1 MPQVP
6 GDGARYPSRRA
17 RRMRVVALTL
27 LMVAGTVNYLDRSA
41 LSIGNSSIR
50 ASLHLSDAE
59 MGLLLS
65 AFAVAYGVAQLPVG
79 VLIDRFGPRRV
90 MTVGLMLWSAAQ
102 VSAGF
107 VGSLGQFVVARGALG
122 VGESPMYLAG
132 TKVCSNWFQAPAR
145 AFPIGMFNASSAL
158 GPAIAPPVLTA
169 LLVAFGW
176 RSMFVI
182 IGVAGLLVAGLW
194 ALLYRDPEQYG
205 IADGERRW
213 IHAEDGAADGAAAA
227 QGWGALFRDR
237 TSWGMAVGFVGVI
250 YLTWLYGAWLPEYL
264 HRARHLSVAQSG
276 IWTAVPQGCG
286 FLGALLGGLVSRTL
300 ARRGMGP
307 VASCRLPLVLAMLA
321 TAGCTAGASVVH
333 GTAAAIA
340 LVSVALFAGS
350 LASSCGWAM
359 AAVATT
365 PDRVATLEAFQ
376 NVGGSVGGAVAPALT
391 GWIVGATGSFTP
403 ALLLAAAIAVLTAA
417 IYQFGTRDRAVLREE
432 ISA

>member
-1 MPQVP
+1 MPQIP
-6 GDGARYPSRRA
+6 GDAGAYPSPRA
-17 RRMRVVALTL
+17 RRMRVLALTL

-79 VLIDRFGPRRV
+79 VLIDRYGPRRV

-102 VSAGF
+102 VVAGF
-107 VGSLGQFVVARGALG
+107 VGSLGQFVGARGALG

-145 AFPIGMFNASSAL
+145 AVPIGLFNASSAL
-158 GPAIAPPVLTA
+158 GPAIAPAVLTG

-182 IGVAGLLVAGLW
+182 IGVAGLLVAVLW

-205 IADGERRW
+205 IGDGERRW
-213 IHAEDGAADGAAAA
+213 IRAQDNVDDGTADGAATVH
-227 QGWGALFRDR
+227 GWGALLRDR
-237 TSWGMAVGFVGVI
+237 TSWGMAFGFSGVI
-250 YLTWLYGAWLPEYL
+250 YLTWLYGAWLPDYL

-276 IWTAVPQGCG
+276 LWTAVPQGCG
-286 FLGALLGGLVSRTL
+286 FLGALLGGLASRSL
-300 ARRGMGP
+300 ARRGLLP

-333 GTAAAIA
+333 ETAAAIA

-359 AAVATT
+359 AAVATS

-403 ALLLAAAIAVLTAA
+403 ALLLAAGIAVLTAA
-417 IYQFGTRDRAVLREE
+417 IYQFGTRDRTVRRV
-432 ISA
+432 

>member
-1 MPQVP
+1 MPHDP
-6 GDGARYPSRRA
+6 GMRPYPSRRA

-50 ASLHLSDAE
+50 TSLHLSDAE

-90 MTVGLMLWSAAQ
+90 MTLGLMLWSASQ
-102 VSAGF
+102 VAAGF
-107 VGSLGQFVVARGALG
+107 VGSLGQFLVARSALG

-145 AFPIGMFNASSAL
+145 AFPIGLFNASSAL
-158 GPAIAPPVLTA
+158 GPAIAPPVLTG

-176 RSMFVI
+176 RSMFAI
-182 IGVAGLLVAGLW
+182 IGVAGLGVAVFW
-194 ALLYRDPEQYG
+194 AVLYRDPGQYG
-205 IADGERRW
+205 IGPEERRW
-213 IHAEDGAADGAAAA
+213 IHAEDGAADDAADGKSTLR
-227 QGWGALFRDR
+227 GWSALFRDR
-237 TSWGMAVGFVGVI
+237 TSWGMAAGFVGVI

-286 FLGALLGGLVSRTL
+286 FLGALLGGLASRSL
-300 ARRGMGP
+300 ARRGMPP
-307 VASCRLPLVLAMLA
+307 VASCRLPLVLAMLV
-321 TAGCTAGASVVH
+321 TGGCTAGASVVH
-333 GTAAAIA
+333 GTAAAIL
-340 LVSVALFAGS
+340 LVSLALFAGS

-376 NVGGSVGGAVAPALT
+376 NVGGSLGGALAPALT
-391 GWIVGATGSFTP
+391 GWIVEATGSFTP
-403 ALLLAAAIAVLTAA
+403 ALLLAAVIAVLTAA
-417 IYQFGTRDRAVLREE
+417 IYQFGTRDRPVAR
-432 ISA
+432 A

>member
-1 MPQVP
+1 MPQLP
-6 GDGARYPSRRA
+6 GDAGPYPSPRA
-17 RRMRVVALTL
+17 RRMRVLALTL

-79 VLIDRFGPRRV
+79 VLIDRYGPRRV

-102 VSAGF
+102 MLAGF
-107 VGSLGQFVVARGALG
+107 VGSLGQFVGARGALG

-145 AFPIGMFNASSAL
+145 AFPIGLFNASSAL

-182 IGVAGLLVAGLW
+182 IGVAGLLVAVLW

-205 IADGERRW
+205 IGDGERRW
-213 IHAEDGAADGAAAA
+213 IRAQDDAADETPATR
-227 QGWGALFRDR
+227 GWGALLRDR
-237 TSWGMAVGFVGVI
+237 TSWGMAAGFSGVI
-250 YLTWLYGAWLPEYL
+250 YLTWLYGAWLPDYL

-276 IWTAVPQGCG
+276 LWTAVPQGCG
-286 FLGALLGGLVSRTL
+286 FLGALLGGLASHGL
-300 ARRGMGP
+300 ARRGVPP

-333 GTAAAIA
+333 GTALAIA

-359 AAVATT
+359 AAVATS

-403 ALLLAAAIAVLTAA
+403 ALLLAAGIAVLTAA
-417 IYQFGTRDRAVLREE
+417 IYQFGTRDRTARR
-432 ISA
+432 AGP

>member
-6 GDGARYPSRRA
+6 GDGAQYPSPQA
-17 RRMRVVALTL
+17 RRMRVVALSL

-102 VSAGF
+102 GAAGF

-122 VGESPMYLAG
+122 LGESPMYLAG

-145 AFPIGMFNASSAL
+145 AFPIGLFNASSAL

-182 IGVAGLLVAGLW
+182 IGVAGLLVAVLW

-213 IHAEDGAADGAAAA
+213 IHAEDGAAPAAAP
-227 QGWGALFRDR
+227 GWGALFRDR

-286 FLGALLGGLVSRTL
+286 FLGALLGGVASRTL

-417 IYQFGTRDRAVLREE
+417 IYQFGTRDRTVSREE
-432 ISA
+432 INA